1 MRKRA
6 LFIVAAGTVI
16 AGTLATSGTAFA
28 AEAYVVGVSA
38 AMTGRGSGG
47 YAPVVEAMKLYI
59 KGVNARGGVNGHPV
73 RILVR
78 DNQAQPA
85 KGAADAKRFI
95 NQEEMHLLINS
106 SLSSTYA
113 PMIAEARKRR
123 VPLLFAGGVCPKDVY
138 PPADPLLACSTAYA
152 ANLDGRFAVDFIRSQ
167 AKGPIKLGLVSM
179 AIPIS
184 RAEVDGAGRYAK
196 SLGIEVV
203 ANEAV
208 PPPTPDYAPFA
219 TKLISAGANWVYSW
233 APWVTQVKTFEA
245 LRKLGWKGRFVA
257 YAHLNAEEELKRIKD
272 PGLIVYGANALF
284 QDDLPIHRQ
293 IRAAYA
299 ESNAKYPVTFFAE
312 GWIAGMTI
320 EGIFKN
326 VAWPATR
333 EKVAAA
339 LNALDV
345 DLKGLRGGRLSWTKD
360 NHFRLRHYYRVYR
373 WDDAK
378 GAIVGVK
385 DWTGV
390 DIR

>member
-1 MRKRA
+1 MRKKS
-6 LFIVAAGTVI
+6 LIVLAAAAIAAGTS
-16 AGTLATSGTAFA
+16 AGGTARA
-28 AEAYVVGVSA
+28 DEPYLVGVSA

-59 KGVNARGGVNGHPV
+59 EGINAKGGVNGHPI

-95 NQEEMHLLINS
+95 NQEGVHLLINS

-113 PMIAEARKRR
+113 PMIAEARKRK
-123 VPLLFAGGVCPKDVY
+123 VALLFAGSVCPKEVY

-152 ANLDGRFAVDFIRSQ
+152 ANLDGRFAVDFIRAQ
-167 AKGPIKLGLVSM
+167 AGGPIRLGVVSM

-184 RAEVDGAGRYAK
+184 RAEVDGAEAYAK
-196 SLGIEVV
+196 SLGIDVV

-208 PPPTPDYAPFA
+208 PPPTPDYSPFA

-233 APWVTQVKTFEA
+233 APWVTQVKTFQA
-245 LRKLGWKGRFVA
+245 LRKQGWTGKVVA

-284 QDDLPIHRQ
+284 QENLPIHEE
-293 IRAAYA
+293 IRKAHAK
-299 ESNAKYPVTFFAE
+299 SGSKYPATFFAE
-312 GWIAGMTI
+312 GWIAGMTV
-320 EGIFKN
+320 EGIFRN
-326 VAWPATR
+326 VGWPATR
-333 EKVAAA
+333 EKVVAA
-339 LNALDV
+339 LNKVDV
-345 DLKGLRGGRLSWTKD
+345 DLKGLRGGPMTWTKD

-373 WDDAK
+373 WDDSK
-378 GAIVGVK
+378 GAIVRVQ

-390 DIR
+390 DVK